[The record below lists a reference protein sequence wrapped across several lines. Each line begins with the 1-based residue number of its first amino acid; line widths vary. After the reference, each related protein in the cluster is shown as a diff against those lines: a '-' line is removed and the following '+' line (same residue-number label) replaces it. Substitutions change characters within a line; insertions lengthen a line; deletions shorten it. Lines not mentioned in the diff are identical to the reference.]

1 MTFKIKK
8 NEEKKISFQNKII
21 FLKNINGNLFLLF
34 DNKTFNS
41 NRM

>member
-8 NEEKKISFQNKII
+8 NEEKKISFHYKII

-34 DNKTFNS
+34 DNKTVNS
-41 NRM
+41 IRM